1 MINRHD
7 LYGIPWIDLE
17 NPTTEEIHTVIN
29 EFNVNESCAIELT
42 NPSLRAKTTRYD
54 DYVFFVLHF
63 PDHPA
68 QKTGSVM
75 EIDFVV
81 HKNFIITSRYMTI
94 DTLLSFEK
102 KHTASDKS
110 PIPNI
115 HGGNI
120 FGLMINDLYDGL
132 IDELS
137 LIKKDIA
144 DVENKIFGETDTTIS
159 KILITLHRKLL
170 DCKSA
175 LRFHHDILT
184 SFEHESIVLFGN
196 NFEPTIQSI
205 MHRYYH
211 LTTIMDSSRETIQE
225 LRQTYDSLLTNRTNE
240 TMRTLTLM
248 SFVTFPLSLI
258 AIILFDPASP
268 HIFHGEYGFEIV
280 LGILFIIFIIMMMF
294 FKKKK
299 WL

>member
-17 NPTTEEIHTVIN
+17 NPTTEEIHEIIN
-29 EFNVNESCAIELT
+29 EFDINESCAIELAH
-42 NPSLRAKTTRYD
+42 PSLRAKAVRYD
-54 DYVFFVLHF
+54 DYLFFVLHF

-68 QKTGSVM
+68 QKTGGII
-75 EIDFVV
+75 EIDFIV
-81 HKNFIITSRYMTI
+81 HKKFVITSRYSPI

-102 KHTASDKS
+102 KHTATNKS
-110 PIPNI
+110 PVPGI
-115 HGGNI
+115 HSGI
-120 FGLMINDLYDGL
+120 VFGLMIDDLYDGL

-137 LIKKDIA
+137 LIKKDVT
-144 DVENKIFGETDTTIS
+144 DVENRIFGDNDSSIS

-170 DCKSA
+170 DCKST
-175 LRFHHDILT
+175 LRFHHEILT
-184 SFEHESIVLFGN
+184 SFEHESIGLFGAE
-196 NFEPTIQSI
+196 FDATMQSI
-205 MHRYYH
+205 MYRYYH
-211 LTTIMDSSRETIQE
+211 LTTIMDSSREMVQE

-240 TMRTLTLM
+240 IMRTLTLM

-268 HIFHGEYGFEIV
+268 HIFHGEHGFWIV
-280 LGILFIIFIIMMMF
+280 IGILTIIFLIMIMYF
-294 FKKKK
+294 NKKK

>member
-1 MINRHD
+1 MINRND

-17 NPTTEEIHTVIN
+17 NPTTEEIHTIIN
-29 EFNVNESCAIELT
+29 EFDINESCAIELLR
-42 NPSLRAKTTRYD
+42 PSLRAKAVRYD
-54 DYVFFVLHF
+54 DYLFFVLHF

-68 QKTGSVM
+68 HKTGGAI
-75 EIDFVV
+75 EIDFIV
-81 HKNFIITSRYMTI
+81 HKKFIITNRYLPI

-102 KHTASDKS
+102 KHTASNKS
-110 PIPNI
+110 PMADI

-120 FGLMINDLYDGL
+120 FGLMIDDLYDGL

-137 LIKKDIA
+137 LIKKDIT
-144 DVENKIFGETDTTIS
+144 DVENRIFGENDSSIS

-175 LRFHHDILT
+175 LRFHHEILT
-184 SFEHESIVLFGN
+184 SFEHEAIALFGDE
-196 NFEPTIQSI
+196 FESVVQSI

-211 LTTIMDSSRETIQE
+211 LTTIMDSSREMTQE

-240 TMRTLTLM
+240 IMRTLTLM

-268 HIFHGEYGFEIV
+268 HIFHGENGFWIV
-280 LGILFIIFIIMMMF
+280 IGILVVILLIMMMYF
-294 FKKKK
+294 NKKK